1 MWACISRDQNT
12 VSVNLPTYGS
22 PPQCQNA
29 IYAPVNGGLVAAVA
43 AATAAAD
50 FHHFF
55 IENQNNSFFLLNLL
69 Q

>member
-1 MWACISRDQNT
+1 MWACIRRDQNT

-22 PPQCQNA
+22 PPQCQNV

-55 IENQNNSFFLLNLL
+55 Y
-69 Q
+69 